1 MNGHDDPVRS
11 TPVDEPTTVLCDLD
25 GVVWLSGEPIP
36 GSVEAVARLRD
47 AGHRVLFVTN
57 SSWPLLSEHEAALAA
72 IGIAAPGDV
81 VSSPMA
87 AATLVRAGE
96 RVLVA
101 GGPGIIEAVERAGA
115 VAFAGDD
122 EGAVAAGV
130 DAVVVGLHREFDY
143 RRLTLATTAVRSGAR
158 FVATNN
164 DPLYPTPSGPIPGG
178 GSIVAAVA
186 TASGRE
192 PTIAG
197 KPFAPMADAVRR
209 LVGESTDMLMVG
221 DMLST
226 DGQFA
231 IELGC
236 PFALVRTGNTAPGDE
251 VDFPRAIDV
260 ADLASVVELIVTEHS

>member
-1 MNGHDDPVRS
+1 M
-11 TPVDEPTTVLCDLD
+11 LCDLD
-25 GVVWLSGEPIP
+25 GVVWLSGEPIA
-36 GSVEAVARLRD
+36 GSVEAVARLRE

-57 SSWPLLSEHEAALAA
+57 SSWPLLAEHEAALAA
-72 IGIAAPGDV
+72 IGIEAVGDV

-87 AATLVRAGE
+87 AATLVHAGE

-101 GGPGIIEAVERAGA
+101 GGPGITEAVERVGA
-115 VAFAGDD
+115 VALDGGDD
-122 EGAVAAGV
+122 DAVATGV

-143 RRLTLATTAVRSGAR
+143 HRLTLATTAVRAGAR

-164 DPLYPTPSGPIPGG
+164 DPLYPTPNGPVPGG

-209 LVGESTDMLMVG
+209 LIGGSADLLMVG
-221 DMLST
+221 DMLTT

-231 IELGC
+231 IALGSR
-236 PFALVRTGNTAPGDE
+236 FALVRTGNTAPSDD
-251 VDFPRAIDV
+251 VDFPRAFDV
-260 ADLASVVELIVTEHS
+260 PDLAAVAEIIVTEHS